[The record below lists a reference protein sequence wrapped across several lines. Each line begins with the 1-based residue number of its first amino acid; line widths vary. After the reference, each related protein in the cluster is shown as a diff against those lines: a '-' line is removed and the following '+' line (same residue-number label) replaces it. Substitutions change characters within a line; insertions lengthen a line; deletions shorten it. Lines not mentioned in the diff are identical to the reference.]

1 MRADKENVAKIV
13 PGQTGRTRGEEVTQA
28 IRDGIAEGRFT
39 GGGRL
44 NENELATMLGVSR
57 TPVRSA
63 LAALAADGL
72 LDYTPN
78 SGYTVRRI
86 SSRDIEDIFKVRVKL
101 EGLAT
106 GLAAR
111 NGLSDAA
118 LGAMHRIIGQT
129 ETLIGKHTWNAEIN
143 EEWTAL
149 NVKFH
154 AHIYDAADN
163 PYLIQTIKRANVS
176 LFALIRFHWFD
187 TTLLRQSHEEHIEL
201 LDALSERDVQRAEF
215 LQGEHTYRAG
225 RRMVA
230 RWRQIESLEAEKQAA
245 DALAGARGS
254 K

>member
-1 MRADKENVAKIV
+1 MRDDKDTVAKIV
-13 PGQTGRTRGEEVTQA
+13 PEKAGRTRGEEVTQA
-28 IRDGIAEGRFT
+28 IRDGIAEGRFI
-39 GGGRL
+39 GGSRL
-44 NENELATMLGVSR
+44 NEAELASMLGVSR

-78 SGYTVRRI
+78 SGYTVRRFT
-86 SSRDIEDIFKVRVKL
+86 SRDIEDIFKVRVKL
-101 EGLAT
+101 EGLAA

-118 LGAMHRIIGQT
+118 LGAMHRILGET
-129 ETLIGKHTWNAEIN
+129 EKLIDTHSWNAEIS
-143 EEWTAL
+143 ESWTEL
-149 NVKFH
+149 NIRFH
-154 AHIYDAADN
+154 AHIYEAADN

-187 TTLLRQSHEEHIEL
+187 TMLLRQSHEEHLEL
-201 LDALSERDVQRAEF
+201 MDALETRDVQRAEF
-215 LQGEHTYRAG
+215 LQGEHTLRAG

-230 RWRQIESLEAEKQAA
+230 RWRRIEAVEAEKQPAA
-245 DALAGARGS
+245 AGGRGA